1 MSHWEGRYRADEDGS
16 LLTISETQ
24 PVGFVLFRAVLNRH
38 GHRRLDYAFPFRPAY
53 PHTNV
58 KAKNGLPLVIHDG
71 ALMLV
76 HVCPYPSKEPDVCAG
91 PVAQATRKKGIRSAI
106 QFTRLPCE

>member
-16 LLTISETQ
+16 LLTIIKTQ

-38 GHRRLDYAFPFRPAY
+38 GHRRLDDAFPFRSAY
-53 PHTNV
+53 PEADV
-58 KAKNGLPLVIHDG
+58 KVKSGLALVIQDC

-76 HVCPYPSKEPDVCAG
+76 HVCPYSSKEPDVCAG

-106 QFTRLPCE
+106 QFTRLPSE

>member
-16 LLTISETQ
+16 LLTISEKQ
-24 PVGFVLFRAVLNRH
+24 PVGFVWFRAVLNRH
-38 GHRRLDYAFPFRPAY
+38 GYRRLDDAFPFRPAY

-58 KAKNGLPLVIHDG
+58 KAKGGLTLVFHDC

-76 HVCPYPSKEPDVCAG
+76 HVCPYSSKEPDVCAG
-91 PVAQATRKKGIRSAI
+91 PVAQVARQKGIWSAI
-106 QFTRLPCE
+106 QFTR